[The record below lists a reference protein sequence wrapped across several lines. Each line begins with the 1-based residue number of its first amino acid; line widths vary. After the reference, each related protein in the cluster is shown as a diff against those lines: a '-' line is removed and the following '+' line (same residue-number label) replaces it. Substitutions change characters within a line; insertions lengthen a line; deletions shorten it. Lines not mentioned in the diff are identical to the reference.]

1 MNAPRLRHAAL
12 PTFVRAWVRPVARL
26 ALRLPRRLLW
36 RLAAALPAKASGRRF
51 AVAMAVSF
59 AGSIGMAPGAFA
71 QPQPAGAAAS
81 AAPAPSAAA
90 SAPLSLSARKVYEQA
105 RSQLLQIRTVL
116 KGRASQTSVGSGFLV
131 TREGHIVTNFHV
143 VAEAALK
150 PERHD
155 LVYVTADGREAPLTI
170 LQLDVLHDLALL
182 KAGDAVKPTQAGDA
196 ATAPARAADAAP
208 SERASDAARPGRVA
222 DAAQPGRVFDGGPPG
237 RVFDALTIRP
247 DSQPLSQGERIYSLG
262 NPLDVGFAVTEGT
275 YNGLVKRSFYPQ
287 IFFGG
292 ALSGGMS
299 GGPALDEQGRV
310 IGINVA
316 RRVDGEQVSFLVPAS
331 FAAAL
336 LARGR
341 DAAPIRSAAHGIVT
355 DQLML
360 HQAAL
365 VERFIQQ
372 GWKSETHP
380 RYKVPVPSDQ
390 FMRCWGSSEPSRTGG
405 LDLERSDCVMDTRIF
420 VGEYTTGSIG
430 VRHESYDGSK
440 LGTLRFAARYA
451 ASFRNETFTR
461 LRSEH
466 QTKPQCHEDFVD
478 RNGLPLRAVVCLRA
492 YKKLPGLYDLS
503 VLVATLDQP
512 RAGVQGRFDARG
524 LSFANAQV
532 LAKHYL
538 EAYAWV
544 R

>member
-1 MNAPRLRHAAL
+1 MTSFRLRHAAL
-12 PTFVRAWVRPVARL
+12 PRL
-26 ALRLPRRLLW
+26 ALS
-36 RLAAALPAKASGRRF
+36 LALGLAC
-51 AVAMAVSF
+51 
-59 AGSIGMAPGAFA
+59 GAFA
-71 QPQPAGAAAS
+71 QGRPDGTGSAVSPPA
-81 AAPAPSAAA
+81 AAA
-90 SAPLSLSARKVYEQA
+90 SAPISLSARKVYEQA

-131 TREGHIVTNFHV
+131 SREGHIVTNFHV

-155 LVYVTADGREAPLTI
+155 LVYVTADGREAPLQI

-182 KAGDAVKPTQAGDA
+182 G
-196 ATAPARAADAAP
+196 AADAAP
-208 SERASDAARPGRVA
+208 LPAAAG
-222 DAAQPGRVFDGGPPG
+222 AAAAAPAPRS
-237 RVFDALTIRP
+237 FDALAFRP
-247 DSQPLSQGERIYSLG
+247 DTQPLAQGERIYSLG

-275 YNGLVKRSFYPQ
+275 YNGLVTRSFYPQ

-292 ALSGGMS
+292 ALSAGMS

-310 IGINVA
+310 VGINVA

-331 FAAAL
+331 FAVAL

-341 DAAPIRSAAHGIVT
+341 DAAPIRNAAYGIVT
-355 DQLML
+355 DQLME
-360 HQAAL
+360 HQATL
-365 VERFIQQ
+365 TDRFIRQ
-372 GWKSETHP
+372 GWKADTHP
-380 RYKVPVPSDQ
+380 RYTVPVPVDQ

-420 VGEYTTGSIG
+420 VGDYTTGAIG
-430 VRHESYDGSK
+430 VRHESYDGTK

-451 ASFRNETFTR
+451 ASFRNESFTR
-461 LRSEH
+461 LRAEH
-466 QTKPQCHEDFVD
+466 QTKPQCHEDYVA

-492 YKKLPGLYDLS
+492 YKKLPGLYDLT
-503 VLVATLDQP
+503 VLVATLDQKQ
-512 RAGVQGRFDARG
+512 AGVQGRFDAQG
-524 LSFANAQV
+524 LSFANAQK

-538 EAYAWV
+538 EAYGWV

>member
-1 MNAPRLRHAAL
+1 MKSS
-12 PTFVRAWVRPVARL
+12 
-26 ALRLPRRLLW
+26 LLW
-36 RLAAALPAKASGRRF
+36 RVAPPILALACMLGVSGRVW
-51 AVAMAVSF
+51 AQTVAP
-59 AGSIGMAPGAFA
+59 APTASSA
-71 QPQPAGAAAS
+71 PSDAAS
-81 AAPAPSAAA
+81 APASPEGAA
-90 SAPLSLSARKVYEQA
+90 SAPLSLSARKVFEKA

-131 TREGHIVTNFHV
+131 SREGHIITNFHV

-150 PERHD
+150 PDRHD
-155 LVYVTADGREAPLTI
+155 LVYVTADGREAPLQI

-182 KAGDAVKPTQAGDA
+182 KATDAGV
-196 ATAPARAADAAP
+196 APGAAP
-208 SERASDAARPGRVA
+208 GSAGR
-222 DAAQPGRVFDGGPPG
+222 G
-237 RVFDALTIRP
+237 FDALAFRP
-247 DSQPLSQGERIYSLG
+247 EAQALAQGERIYSLG

-299 GGPALDEQGRV
+299 GGPALDQEGRV

-331 FAAAL
+331 FAMAL
-336 LARGR
+336 LTRGR
-341 DAAPIRSAAHGIVT
+341 DAAPIKAAAFGIVT
-355 DQLML
+355 DQLMQ

-365 VERFIQQ
+365 TDRFIRQ
-372 GWKSETHP
+372 GWKTATHP

-390 FMRCWGSSEPSRTGG
+390 FMRCWGSSDPSRTGG
-405 LDLERSDCVMDTRIF
+405 LDLERSDCVMDTRIY
-420 VGEYTTGSIG
+420 VGEYTTGSIAL
-430 VRHESYDGSK
+430 RHESYDGTK
-440 LGTLRFAARYA
+440 LGTLRFTARYSG
-451 ASFRNETFTR
+451 SFRNEAFTR

-478 RNGLPLRAVVCLRA
+478 RGGLPLRAVVCLRA
-492 YKKLPGLYDLS
+492 YKKLPELYDLS
-503 VLVATLDQP
+503 VLVATLDQKQT
-512 RAGVQGRFDARG
+512 GVQGRFDAQG
-524 LSFANAQV
+524 LSFANAQK

-538 EAYAWV
+538 EAYGWS

>member
-1 MNAPRLRHAAL
+1 MNSSRLRHAAL
-12 PTFVRAWVRPVARL
+12 PLLVLPLL
-26 ALRLPRRLLW
+26 AMLMLVLPQC
-36 RLAAALPAKASGRRF
+36 
-51 AVAMAVSF
+51 
-59 AGSIGMAPGAFA
+59 AFA
-71 QPQPAGAAAS
+71 QAKPDAPAS
-81 AAPAPSAAA
+81 APAPADAAA
-90 SAPLSLSARKVYEQA
+90 SAPISLSARKVYEQA

-131 TREGHIVTNFHV
+131 SPEGHIITNFHV

-155 LVYVTADGREAPLTI
+155 LVYVTADGREAPLQI

-182 KAGDAVKPTQAGDA
+182 KAADPTQPAG
-196 ATAPARAADAAP
+196 
-208 SERASDAARPGRVA
+208 G
-222 DAAQPGRVFDGGPPG
+222 
-237 RVFDALTIRP
+237 FDALAFRA
-247 DSQPLSQGERIYSLG
+247 DKQPLSQGERIYSLG

-299 GGPALDEQGRV
+299 GGPALDSQGTV

-341 DAAPIRSAAHGIVT
+341 DAAPIKAAAYGLVT
-355 DQLML
+355 DQLMQ
-360 HQAAL
+360 HQQAL
-365 VERFIQQ
+365 TDRFIQQ
-372 GWKSETHP
+372 GWKSATHP
-380 RYKVPVPSDQ
+380 RYKVPVPVDT

-420 VGEYTTGSIG
+420 VGDYTTGAIG
-430 VRHESYDGSK
+430 VRHEAYDGTK
-440 LGTLRFAARYA
+440 LGTLRFAARYS
-451 ASFRNETFTR
+451 ASFRNEAFTR

-466 QTKPQCHEDFVD
+466 QTKPQCHEDYVD

-503 VLVATLDQP
+503 VLVATLDQKQ
-512 RAGVQGRFDARG
+512 AGVQGRYDAQG
-524 LSFANAQV
+524 LSFENAQK

-538 EAYAWV
+538 EAYAWAQ
-544 R
+544 

>member
-1 MNAPRLRHAAL
+1 M
-12 PTFVRAWVRPVARL
+12 
-26 ALRLPRRLLW
+26 
-36 RLAAALPAKASGRRF
+36 
-51 AVAMAVSF
+51 
-59 AGSIGMAPGAFA
+59 
-71 QPQPAGAAAS
+71 
-81 AAPAPSAAA
+81 
-90 SAPLSLSARKVYEQA
+90 
-105 RSQLLQIRTVL
+105 
-116 KGRASQTSVGSGFLV
+116 
-131 TREGHIVTNFHV
+131 

-155 LVYVTADGREAPLTI
+155 LVYVTADGREAPLMI

-182 KAGDAVKPTQAGDA
+182 KTADPGKPT
-196 ATAPARAADAAP
+196 AP
-208 SERASDAARPGRVA
+208 
-222 DAAQPGRVFDGGPPG
+222 
-237 RVFDALTIRP
+237 FDALPFRP
-247 DSQPLSQGERIYSLG
+247 ESQPLAQGERIYSLG

-275 YNGLVKRSFYPQ
+275 YNGLVRRSFYPQ

-310 IGINVA
+310 VGINVA

-331 FAAAL
+331 FAVAL

-341 DAAPIRSAAHGIVT
+341 EAVPIKTAAYGIVT
-355 DQLML
+355 DQLMQ
-360 HQAAL
+360 HQAL
-365 VERFIQQ
+365 LTERFIAQ
-372 GWKSETHP
+372 GWKPETHP
-380 RYKVPVPSDQ
+380 RYKVPVPIDQ

-420 VGEYTTGSIG
+420 VGDYTTGSIG

-451 ASFRNETFTR
+451 ASFRNESFTR

-466 QTKPQCHEDFVD
+466 QTKPQCHEDYVD
-478 RNGLPLRAVVCLRA
+478 RGGLTLRAVVCLRA

-512 RAGVQGRFDARG
+512 QAGVQGRFDAQG
-524 LSFANAQV
+524 LSFANAQR
-532 LAKHYL
+532 LARFYL
-538 EAYAWV
+538 EAYQWTK
-544 R
+544 

>member
-1 MNAPRLRHAAL
+1 MTSFPLRHAAL
-12 PTFVRAWVRPVARL
+12 PIL
-26 ALRLPRRLLW
+26 ALWLAFGSPR
-36 RLAAALPAKASGRRF
+36 ST
-51 AVAMAVSF
+51 
-59 AGSIGMAPGAFA
+59 FA
-71 QPQPAGAAAS
+71 QALTTPAPATPAS
-81 AAPAPSAAA
+81 AEAPAAAA
-90 SAPLSLSARKVYEQA
+90 SAPISLSARKVYEQA

-131 TREGHIVTNFHV
+131 SREGHIVTNFHV

-155 LVYVTADGREAPLTI
+155 LVYVTADGREAPLVI

-182 KAGDAVKPTQAGDA
+182 KAADPLKPAG
-196 ATAPARAADAAP
+196 
-208 SERASDAARPGRVA
+208 G
-222 DAAQPGRVFDGGPPG
+222 
-237 RVFDALTIRP
+237 FDALAFRP
-247 DSQPLSQGERIYSLG
+247 DARPLAQGERIYSLG

-299 GGPALDEQGRV
+299 GGPALDEQGLV
-310 IGINVA
+310 VGINVA

-331 FAAAL
+331 FAVAL
-336 LARGR
+336 LARGH
-341 DAAPIRSAAHGIVT
+341 DAAPIKTAAYGIVT
-355 DQLML
+355 DQLMQ

-365 VERFIQQ
+365 TNRFIAQ
-372 GWKSETHP
+372 GWKRDTHP
-380 RYKVPVPSDQ
+380 RYQVPVPIDQ

-420 VGEYTTGSIG
+420 VGDYTAGAIS
-430 VRHESYDGSK
+430 VRHESYDGTK

-451 ASFRNETFTR
+451 ASFRNERFTR

-466 QTKPQCHEDFVD
+466 QTKPQCHEDYVD
-478 RNGLPLRAVVCLRA
+478 RNGLVLRAVVCLRA
-492 YKKLPGLYDLS
+492 YKTLPGLYDLS
-503 VLVATLDQP
+503 VLAATLDQP
-512 RAGVQGRFDARG
+512 QAGVQGRFDAQG
-524 LSFANAQV
+524 LSFANAQK

-538 EAYAWV
+538 EAYGWV

>member
-1 MNAPRLRHAAL
+1 MKSLRRRATLLIALSLGAA
-12 PTFVRAWVRPVARL
+12 VD
-26 ALRLPRRLLW
+26 
-36 RLAAALPAKASGRRF
+36 ASGQTTID
-51 AVAMAVSF
+51 A
-59 AGSIGMAPGAFA
+59 AP
-71 QPQPAGAAAS
+71 AAS
-81 AAPAPSAAA
+81 APPASAASAPA
-90 SAPLSLSARKVYEQA
+90 APLSLSARKVYEQA
-105 RSQLLQIRTVL
+105 RSQLVQIRTVL
-116 KGRASQTSVGSGFLV
+116 KGRASQTSVGSGFFV
-131 TREGHIVTNFHV
+131 SHEGHIVTNFHV

-155 LVYVTADGREAPLTI
+155 LVYVTADGLEAPLQI

-182 KAGDAVKPTQAGDA
+182 KAGDADSTKG
-196 ATAPARAADAAP
+196 RA
-208 SERASDAARPGRVA
+208 
-222 DAAQPGRVFDGGPPG
+222 
-237 RVFDALTIRP
+237 FDALAFRA
-247 DSQPLSQGERIYSLG
+247 DAQPLSQGERIYSLG

-275 YNGLVKRSFYPQ
+275 YNGLVRRSFYPQ

-299 GGPALDEQGRV
+299 GGPALDGQGNV

-341 DAAPIRSAAHGIVT
+341 DAAPTRAPAYPIVAA
-355 DQLML
+355 QLMQ

-365 VERFIQQ
+365 TERFIKQ
-372 GWKSETHP
+372 GWKTATHP
-380 RYKVPVPSDQ
+380 RYHVPVPSDE
-390 FMRCWGSSEPSRTGG
+390 FMRCWGSSDPSRTGG
-405 LDLERSDCVMDTRIF
+405 LDVERSNCVMDTRIY
-420 VGEYTTGSIG
+420 VGDYTTGAIS

-440 LGTLRFAARYA
+440 LGTLRFAARHSQA
-451 ASFRNETFTR
+451 FRNEDFSR

-478 RNGLPLRAVVCLRA
+478 RGGLPLRAVVCLRA
-492 YKKLPGLYDLS
+492 YKKLPELYDVS
-503 VLVATLDQP
+503 VLVATLDQKQ
-512 RAGVQGRFDARG
+512 AGVQGRFDAQG
-524 LSFANAQV
+524 LSFANAQK

-538 EAYAWV
+538 EGYGWA